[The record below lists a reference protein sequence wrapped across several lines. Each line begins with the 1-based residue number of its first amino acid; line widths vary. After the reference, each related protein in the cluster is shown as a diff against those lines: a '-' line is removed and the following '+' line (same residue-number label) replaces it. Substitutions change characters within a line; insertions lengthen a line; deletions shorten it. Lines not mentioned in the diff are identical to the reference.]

1 MKPSLQ
7 HVLRTFLTGVLA
19 LLPLAATLF
28 ILGWTLRFLA
38 GWLGPDSAV
47 GRALTFIGLSV
58 THSEAVGYLLGA
70 FLLMACIYVFGLFVE
85 AGLQRGLARLLNALV
100 KRIPVVRTIYD
111 VIQKL
116 VQLFARKD
124 GDGLKS
130 MTPVW
135 LYFGGKDGGNTT
147 ILLGLLSTPEPV
159 LVGGKPCLGVVV
171 PTAPVPVGGGLLY
184 VPPEWVEPAA
194 IGIEAVTSIY
204 VSMGVTSAQYLGTA
218 PRQ

>member
-1 MKPSLQ
+1 MKRSIQ

-38 GWLGPDSAV
+38 GWLGPDSAF
-47 GRALTFIGLSV
+47 GRFLTFIGLSV

-70 FLLMACIYVFGLFVE
+70 FLLMACVYVFGVVVE
-85 AGLQRGLARLLNALV
+85 AGFQRGAARLMNAIL

-116 VQLFARKD
+116 VQLFAKKD
-124 GDGLKS
+124 DDGLKS
-130 MTPVW
+130 MAPVW
-135 LYFGGKDGGNTT
+135 IYFGGKGGDQGTVV
-147 ILLGLLSTPEPV
+147 LGLLSTPQAVTLGGLSYMGV
-159 LVGGKPCLGVVV
+159 LV

-184 VPPEWVEPAA
+184 VPPDWVEPAD
-194 IGIEAVTSIY
+194 IGMEAVTSIY
-204 VSMGVTSAQYLGTA
+204 VSMGVTSGQYLK
-218 PRQ
+218 